1 MSSDSITVG
10 YADEQ
15 WQIPREIYQSGKA
28 KQHIQQLIADR
39 EAKAA
44 ADAKA
49 ASAEAMAGAAMQK
62 QLIEMQQLMEA
73 QQAQLAQ
80 LQAENEK
87 LRTLSP
93 DAAAGAMAL
102 MNATAEAQRL
112 RTELH
117 KDLTLMER
125 FKSDQLADVGY
136 VAEQMKRDARA
147 NDEARKAK
155 LAASREY
162 LEHLRNG
169 GASVPAMEQQSLPV
183 VIEPEGGVAT

>member
-1 MSSDSITVG
+1 MSTDTITVG

-39 EAKAA
+39 EAQAA
-44 ADAKA
+44 AAAKA

-80 LQAENEK
+80 LQVENEK

-125 FKSDQLADVGY
+125 FKSDQLADVAY
-136 VAEQMKRDARA
+136 VAEQLKRDARA

-162 LEHLRNG
+162 MAHLKAG
-169 GASVPAMEQQSLPV
+169 GQRVPEMELQQLNV
-183 VIEPEGGVAT
+183 HIEEGGVAT